1 MHHDELGRTPPRH
14 RKRRFAP
21 AAPAA
26 PAAVVLAAGLLGAC
40 VDPQR
45 EVDRGAE
52 RAAAE
57 AALDSGYA
65 TFSEAYDQANV
76 QLLMNEVYAPDA
88 FYLPPGSPILEGQDQ
103 FRGQF
108 SFLERYARGD
118 GPGPR
123 IAFEVIDRQID
134 GDLASDIGIFT
145 LHAPD
150 DAPEAEGARGKFVV
164 IWKRSEDGEWRI
176 HADAFSPVE

>member
-1 MHHDELGRTPPRH
+1 MPRDELTSSRTRAV
-14 RKRRFAP
+14 RLP
-21 AAPAA
+21 AVA
-26 PAAVVLAAGLLGAC
+26 LALLVTGLAGAC
-40 VDPQR
+40 VDMERRADPA
-45 EVDRGAE
+45 EE
-52 RAAAE
+52 RAAVE

-65 TFSEAYDQANV
+65 AFREAYDRANV
-76 QLLMNEVYAPDA
+76 QLLMDEVYAPDA
-88 FYLPPGSPILEGQDQ
+88 YYLPPGSPILEGQDQ

-134 GDLASDIGIFT
+134 GDLASDIGIYT

-150 DAPEAEGARGKFVV
+150 DAPDAEGTRGKFVI
-164 IWKRSEDGEWRI
+164 IWERNEEGEWRI
-176 HADAFSPVE
+176 HADAFSPVN